1 MTIYQL
7 PYGKTFQ
14 TLELPKSFQADWI
27 EPPSVS
33 GYENPSSLIETAL
46 DSPLNSCRL
55 EDMLSGV
62 KTVAVAINDKTR
74 PVPHQH
80 ILPPLLN
87 RLRSIPSSNIHFW
100 IATGTHLPMRPEEFP
115 LVLPSHIIETYP
127 VFSHNIDDQSNF
139 VYLGETQRGTPIWV
153 NRTFY
158 QADLKIVIGNIE
170 PHHFAGFS
178 GGYKTAAIGL
188 TGRPTINHNHA
199 MLLDLN
205 ARVGEFDKNPLRQ
218 DIEEIGQH
226 IKINFALNVLLNGKK
241 QIVRAFAGTP
251 DAVLQAGIPVSRSIS
266 ETPVRH
272 RYDLVIASCGG
283 HPKDINLY
291 QAQKALTHA
300 SMLTRDDGVA
310 ILVAACPEGSGSM
323 AYQQFMEQ
331 IVSFDQ
337 VFLRFKEQGFVV
349 GPHKALQIARDAQ
362 RIRIILVSDMPS
374 ELVRKLLLT
383 PASTLQTAFEQACQ
397 WLPESP
403 TIAFLPRATNTIP
416 SFE

>member
-1 MTIYQL
+1 MTYYQL

-14 TLELPKSFQADWI
+14 SLELPQQFQADWI
-27 EPPSVS
+27 EPPFVA
-33 GYENPSSLIETAL
+33 GEEHPLPLIETAL

-55 EDMLSGV
+55 EEMLSGV
-62 KTVAVAINDKTR
+62 KTVAIAINDKTR

-87 RLRSIPSSNIHFW
+87 RLRSISPQNIHFW
-100 IATGTHLPMRPEEFP
+100 IATGTHLPMPPEEFS
-115 LVLPSHIIETYP
+115 LILPSDIFNKYS
-127 VFSHNIDDQSNF
+127 VSSHNIEDKNNF
-139 VYLGETQRGTPIWV
+139 IYLGTTQRGTPIWV
-153 NRTFY
+153 NRSFY

-188 TGRPTINHNHA
+188 TGRETINHNHA
-199 MLLDLN
+199 MLLDPN
-205 ARVGEFDKNPLRQ
+205 ARIGEFDKNPLRQ

-226 IKINFALNVLLNGKK
+226 IKVHFALNVLLNGKK

-251 DAVLQAGIPVSRSIS
+251 EAVLQAGIPVARAIS
-266 ETPVRH
+266 ETPVHH

-300 SMLTRDDGVA
+300 SMLTRDEGVV

-323 AYQQFMEQ
+323 AYQRFMEQ

-337 VFLRFKEQGFVV
+337 VFLKFKEQGFHV

-362 RIRIILVSDMPS
+362 RIHIILVSEMAS
-374 ELVRKLLLT
+374 ELVSKLLLT
-383 PASTLQTAFEQACQ
+383 PAQTLQAAFALACQ
-397 WLPESP
+397 WLPDSP
-403 TIAFLPRATNTIP
+403 QIAFLPRATNTIP
-416 SFE
+416 SF